1 MASVIR
7 AMTWN
12 IESHANT
19 HFHPGSIANVVNNQD
34 PDLMGLQEVCW
45 LTMEDLVKRLYG
57 AGWARRGH
65 GKGKI
70 YRYHAATIPKIK
82 CPATGVS
89 ATTAPASSPAAGP
102 NQRRTAR

>member
-34 PDLMGLQEVCW
+34 PDLMGLQEVCR
-45 LTMEDLVKRLYG
+45 LTMEDLVQRLYG
-57 AGWARRGH
+57 AGWARRGR
-65 GKGKI
+65 G
-70 YRYHAATIPKIK
+70 
-82 CPATGVS
+82 TGHS
-89 ATTAPASSPAAGP
+89 GRLARDASDRPGGDTA
-102 NQRRTAR
+102 